1 MRNGVPVDSWRC
13 DADMEIG
20 RQSPI
25 QSSVGTLSTREDVRV
40 KGKACA

>member
-1 MRNGVPVDSWRC
+1 MG
-13 DADMEIG
+13 MYIG

-25 QSSVGTLSTREDVRV
+25 QSSVGTLGTREDVRV